1 VVVEIRNQ
9 VSKEASV
16 PIRKVPLKAGQYYH
30 VFNRGVNRGAIF
42 LRQEN
47 WLFFLKRMRDFF
59 HPEKVEV
66 IAYCLMP
73 NHYHLLVYLN
83 DDDFGPKVMQPFMVS
98 YTKAVNKQNK
108 RVGPLF
114 QGPFHAKLIKDDG
127 HLLLLSQYIHLNPV
141 RAKLVDKPEDWVYSS
156 YQDYLGL
163 RRGTLPK
170 PGVILEHFSSIED
183 YRAFVEEGL
192 EQYEAIKYLLE
203 ED

>member
-1 VVVEIRNQ
+1 
-9 VSKEASV
+9 V
-16 PIRKVPLKAGQYYH
+16 PIRKVPLKAGHYYH
-30 VFNRGVNRGAIF
+30 IFNRGVNRGAIF
-42 LRQEN
+42 LRQKN